1 MILTGQYDSPFVR
14 RVAVTLHHYGLPFER
29 QILSVFTDFE
39 AMLAISPLGKVPVL
53 TLDDGERLFDSRMIL
68 DHLDGLAEEATRLV
82 PLQEPA
88 RRQVL
93 RIEAVAL
100 GLAEKGYERGV
111 EFVRKAEGKTD
122 PAWTERA
129 RRQLLSGFAWL
140 EALRPD
146 PWLHGDRMTRADVT
160 AATALTFLSE
170 KQPELFDGDPCPTLM
185 AHRARCESLPA
196 FAAAPYSASEAERSN
211 WALAPGQSGDS

>member
-29 QILSVFTDFE
+29 RILSVFTDFE
-39 AMLAISPLGKVPVL
+39 AVLAVSPLGKVPVL
-53 TLDDGERLFDSRMIL
+53 SLDDGETLFDSRMIL
-68 DHLDGLAEEATRLV
+68 DYLDGRAGDTHCLV
-82 PLQEPA
+82 PTGEPA

-122 PAWTERA
+122 PAWTDRA
-129 RRQLLSGFAWL
+129 KRQLLSGFAWL

-146 PWLHGDRMTRADVT
+146 PWLYGERMTRADVT
-160 AATALTFLSE
+160 AATALTFLRE
-170 KQPELFDGDPCPTLM
+170 KQPELFAGDPCPALM
-185 AHRARCESLPA
+185 AHRERCEALPP
-196 FAAAPYSASEAERSN
+196 FTAAPYSASEAARSDWTEN
-211 WALAPGQSGDS
+211 PMQAR